1 MIEFFNGLEGWV
13 TSFNSFLWGTMFLI
27 PLLVGTGIFLTF
39 RLRFVQVRKFPLA
52 LRYLCGGATLFGKRA
67 DKTGMSSFQALTTAI
82 AAQVGTGNV
91 AGTATAIVMG
101 GPGAIFWL
109 WCAAFFGMA
118 TIFAEAVLAQ
128 VYKTEDNEGHVVGGP
143 AYYMLRGMGPAAK
156 PLAIFFSIAIIIAL
170 GFIGNM
176 VQSNT
181 IAVAF
186 NSAFGLSKW
195 VVGIFVCILA
205 LLVFIGGMGRI
216 ASVTEKLVPAM
227 ALLYIICGIYVLCV
241 HAGQI
246 IPVFGWIID
255 AAFSPQAVFG
265 GAVGITIRE
274 AMRYGVARGLFANEA
289 GMGSTPHAHAVAK
302 VDHPC
307 EQGLVAIFGV
317 FTVLIIVT
325 FTALVILVSG
335 VYKVGPDLLPS
346 AHPTGI
352 QLTQLAY
359 SVDMSNFGAMF
370 VGICLFFFAFS
381 TIVGWYFFGA
391 QNVRFLFNEA
401 GVKYYR
407 VIVACFVFLGSFL
420 EVNLVWQ
427 LADLFNG
434 LMVVPNLIAL
444 WALNKVVA
452 KHLREFEGLLDGK
465 IKPSDIKPDKIYTS
479 KGVEMVVTPT
489 VAVSPSPE
497 TFARDQKNA

>member
-1 MIEFFNGLEGWV
+1 MVEFFGSLEAWV
-13 TSFNSFLWGTMFLI
+13 TSFNSFLWGTLFLI
-27 PLLVGTGIFLTF
+27 PLLVGTGLFLTF
-39 RLRFVQVRKFPLA
+39 RLKFVQVRKFPLA
-52 LRYLCGGATLFGKRA
+52 VRYLCGGATLFGKRA

-91 AGTATAIVMG
+91 AGTATAMVMG

-128 VYKTEDNEGHVVGGP
+128 VYKTEDDEGHVVGGP
-143 AYYMLRGMGPAAK
+143 AYYMVRGMGPKAR
-156 PLAIFFSIAIIIAL
+156 PLALFFAIAIIIAL

-186 NSAFGLSKW
+186 NSAFGVAKW
-195 VVGIFVCILA
+195 IVGIFVCILA
-205 LLVFIGGMGRI
+205 FIVFVGGMGRI

-227 ALLYIICGIYVLCV
+227 ALLYIIGGTYVLCV
-241 HAGQI
+241 HGSQI
-246 IPVFGWIID
+246 LPAFGLIFD
-255 AAFSPQAVFG
+255 AAFTPEAIFG
-265 GAVGITIRE
+265 GSVGISIAA

-307 EQGLVAIFGV
+307 QQGLVAIFGV

-325 FTALVILVSG
+325 FTAMVILTSG
-335 VYKVGPDLLPS
+335 VYKVSADLLPT

-359 SVDMSNFGAMF
+359 GIDMGNFGAMF

-391 QNVRFLFNEA
+391 QNVRFLFGESA
-401 GVKYYR
+401 VKGYR
-407 VIVACFVFLGSFL
+407 IFVAIFVFLGSFL

-434 LMVVPNLIAL
+434 LMVIPNLIAL
-444 WALNKVVA
+444 WFLNKVVA
-452 KHLREFEGLLDGK
+452 RHLDEFEGLMKGTL
-465 IKPSDIKPDKIYTS
+465 KPSEIKPDKIYTPE
-479 KGVEMVVTPT
+479 GVKMIVTPAI
-489 VAVSPSPE
+489 AVNPSPE
-497 TFARDQKNA
+497 TFAADQKNV